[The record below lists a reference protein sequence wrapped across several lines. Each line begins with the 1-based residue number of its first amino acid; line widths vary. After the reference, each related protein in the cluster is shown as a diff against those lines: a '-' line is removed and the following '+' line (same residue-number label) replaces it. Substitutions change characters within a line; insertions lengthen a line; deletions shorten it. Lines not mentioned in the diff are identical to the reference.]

1 MVSSLL
7 VGLPDFLSSAT
18 NRVAPPGFVVR
29 HHPEFLIAEV
39 ADFFDLA
46 FSFPRRTRSFPGVSG
61 GIILC

>member
-7 VGLPDFLSSAT
+7 VGVPDFLSSGP
-18 NRVAPPGFVVR
+18 NSVAPPQVVVR

-46 FSFPRRTRSFPGVSG
+46 FSFLGELDLSLAFVAV
-61 GIILC
+61 